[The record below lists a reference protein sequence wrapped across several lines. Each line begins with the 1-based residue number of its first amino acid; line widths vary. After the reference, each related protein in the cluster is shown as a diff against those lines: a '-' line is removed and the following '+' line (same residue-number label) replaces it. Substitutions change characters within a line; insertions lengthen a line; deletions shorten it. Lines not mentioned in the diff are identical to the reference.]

1 MNELIKENERVDD
14 LQFRNYKI
22 IQRNDGFC
30 FGIDSVLLSDF
41 AKKIKNGS
49 SVLDLGTG
57 TGILGI
63 LLCGKTKLK
72 SIIGVE
78 IQKEIADMASRSIE
92 LNNLDDRFSIVNCNI
107 KDLDK
112 YLKFDSYDAIV
123 TNPPYK
129 KIDSGKVNEN
139 EIKLLSRHEIE
150 ANLSDFIRVSFKF
163 LKDKGTLFMVHRAE
177 RLADI
182 VYEMRSNRI
191 EPKRIRFVYSNETSG
206 SKLVLIEGVKNG
218 NAYVEVEKPLYVYKE
233 NGDYTDEIYQ
243 IYGKNKE
250 LLENN

>member
-1 MNELIKENERVDD
+1 MNESIKENERVDD

-78 IQKEIADMASRSIE
+78 IQKEIADMASRSIK

-129 KIDSGKVNEN
+129 KIDSDFDFF
-139 EIKLLSRHEIE
+139 ISLFSSLS
-150 ANLSDFIRVSFKF
+150 L
-163 LKDKGTLFMVHRAE
+163 
-177 RLADI
+177 
-182 VYEMRSNRI
+182 
-191 EPKRIRFVYSNETSG
+191 
-206 SKLVLIEGVKNG
+206 
-218 NAYVEVEKPLYVYKE
+218 
-233 NGDYTDEIYQ
+233 
-243 IYGKNKE
+243 
-250 LLENN
+250 

>member
-78 IQKEIADMASRSIE
+78 IQKEIADMASRSIK